1 MIDVITAWLRIG
13 NLRGMTM
20 KDAKSLL
27 DSLMGSVTEVTKG
40 AGLGDLAAKAK
51 GAWEGQSTLAKGAIA
66 GGLLGVLLSGNARRM
81 LGTGIKVGGMAA
93 IGGLAY
99 KAWQDWQAG
108 KAADA
113 GGDVVAAPGGT
124 AFAPDDADAA
134 DSLAARL
141 LQAMV
146 SAAKAD
152 GHVTE
157 TERTS
162 IDAQL
167 GALGLGDAA
176 TAMITAELDA
186 PLDVGRIAALAE
198 QPEDGVQ
205 LYAAS
210 LLVVDPDGPAEK
222 AYLASLADRL
232 GLATD
237 LVAHLHAKAAS
248 LRAA

>member
-1 MIDVITAWLRIG
+1 
-13 NLRGMTM
+13 M

-27 DSLMGSVTEVTKG
+27 DSLMGSVTEMTKG
-40 AGLGDLAAKAK
+40 AGLGDLATKAK
-51 GAWEGQSTLAKGAIA
+51 GAWNDQSTLAKGAIA

-81 LGTGIKVGGMAA
+81 LGTGVKVGGMAM

-99 KAWQDWQAG
+99 KAWEDWKAG
-108 KAADA
+108 KSADA
-113 GGDVVAAPGGT
+113 GGEVEAAPDGT
-124 AFAPDDADAA
+124 AFTPLDADQA

-157 TERTS
+157 AERAS

-167 GALGLGDAA
+167 GSLNLGDEA

-210 LLVVDPDGPAEK
+210 LLVVDPDSAAEK
-222 AYLASLADRL
+222 AYLAALADKL
-232 GLATD
+232 GLAAD
-237 LVAHLHAKAAS
+237 LVAHLHSKAAS
-248 LRAA
+248 LRAAV

>member
-1 MIDVITAWLRIG
+1 
-13 NLRGMTM
+13 M

-27 DSLMGSVTEVTKG
+27 DSLMGSVTELTKG
-40 AGLGDLAAKAK
+40 SGLGDLATRAR
-51 GAWEGQSTLAKGAIA
+51 GAWDDQSTLAKGAIA

-81 LGTGIKVGGMAA
+81 LGTGIKIGGMAA

-99 KAWQDWQAG
+99 KAWEDWNAG
-108 KAADA
+108 KATDV
-113 GGDVVAAPGGT
+113 GGEVVAAPSGT
-124 AFAPDDADAA
+124 AFAPDDPAAA

-152 GHVTE
+152 GHVTDA
-157 TERTS
+157 ERAS

-167 GALGLGDAA
+167 GSLGLGDTA

-222 AYLASLADRL
+222 AYLASLADKL
-232 GLATD
+232 GLAVD
-237 LVAHLHAKAAS
+237 LVAHLHAKAAT
-248 LRAA
+248 LQAA

>member
-1 MIDVITAWLRIG
+1 
-13 NLRGMTM
+13 M

-27 DSLMGSVTEVTKG
+27 DGLVGSVTELTRG
-40 AGLGDLAAKAK
+40 AGLGDLATKAK
-51 GAWEGQSTLAKGAIA
+51 GAWDDQSTLAKGAIA

-99 KAWQDWQAG
+99 KAWEDWQAG
-108 KAADA
+108 KAADV
-113 GGDVVAAPGGT
+113 GGDVVAAPDGT
-124 AFAPDDADAA
+124 AFTPLDADAA

-146 SAAKAD
+146 SATKAD
-152 GHVTE
+152 GHVTPA
-157 TERTS
+157 ERAS

-176 TAMITAELDA
+176 TALITAELDA
-186 PLDVGRIAALAE
+186 PVDVGRIAALAE

-210 LLVVDPDGPAEK
+210 LLVVDPAGAAEK
-222 AYLASLADRL
+222 AYLASLADKL
-232 GLATD
+232 GLAGD
-237 LVAHLHAKAAS
+237 LVAHLHAKAAT
-248 LRAA
+248 LQAA

>member
-1 MIDVITAWLRIG
+1 
-13 NLRGMTM
+13 M

-27 DSLMGSVTEVTKG
+27 DSLLGSVSEMTKG
-40 AGLGDLAAKAK
+40 AGLGDLATKAK
-51 GAWEGQSTLAKGAIA
+51 GAWDDQSTLAKGAIA

-81 LGTGIKVGGMAA
+81 LGTGIQVGGMAA

-99 KAWQDWQAG
+99 RAWEDWKAG
-108 KAADA
+108 KSADA
-113 GGDVVAAPGGT
+113 GDEVIAAPDGT
-124 AFAPDDADAA
+124 AFAPLDSDAA

-146 SAAKAD
+146 SATKAD
-152 GHVTE
+152 GHVTDV
-157 TERTS
+157 ERKR

-176 TAMITAELDA
+176 TAMITAELDS

-210 LLVVDPDGPAEK
+210 LLVVDPNGPAEA
-222 AYLASLADRL
+222 AYLASLADKL
-232 GLATD
+232 GLAAD
-237 LVAHLHAKAAS
+237 LVAHLHAKAET
-248 LRAA
+248 LQAA

>member
-1 MIDVITAWLRIG
+1 
-13 NLRGMTM
+13 
-20 KDAKSLL
+20 
-27 DSLMGSVTEVTKG
+27 MGSVSEMTKD
-40 AGLGDLAAKAK
+40 AGLGDLATKAK
-51 GAWEGQSTLAKGAIA
+51 GAWNDQSTLAKGAIA
-66 GGLLGVLLSGNARRM
+66 GGLLGVLLSGNARKM

-99 KAWQDWQAG
+99 KAWEDWKVG

-113 GGDVVAAPGGT
+113 GGEVIAAPTGT
-124 AFAPDDADAA
+124 AFAPSDVDTA

-152 GHVTE
+152 GHVTAA
-157 TERTS
+157 ERTS

-167 GALGLGDAA
+167 GALGLGAAA
-176 TAMITAELDA
+176 TTMITAELDA

-210 LLVVDPDGPAEK
+210 LLVVDPNGVAEK
-222 AYLASLADRL
+222 AYLASLASKL
-232 GLATD
+232 GLADD
-237 LVAHLHAKAAS
+237 LVAHLHAKAAT
-248 LRAA
+248 LQAA

>member
-1 MIDVITAWLRIG
+1 
-13 NLRGMTM
+13 M

-27 DSLMGSVTEVTKG
+27 DSLLGSVSEMTRG
-40 AGLGDLAAKAK
+40 AGLGDLATKAK
-51 GAWEGQSTLAKGAIA
+51 GAWDDQSTLAKGAIA

-81 LGTGIKVGGMAA
+81 LGTGLKVGGMAA

-99 KAWQDWQAG
+99 KAWEDWQAG

-113 GGDVVAAPGGT
+113 GGAVVAAPGGS
-124 AFAPDDADAA
+124 AFAPEDAA
-134 DSLAARL
+134 AADNLAARL

-152 GHVTE
+152 GHVTDA
-157 TERTS
+157 ERDR

-167 GALGLGDAA
+167 GSLALGDAA
-176 TAMITAELDA
+176 KTMITAELDA
-186 PLDVGRIAALAE
+186 ALDVGRIAALAE

-210 LLVVDPDGPAEK
+210 LLVVDPNGPAEA
-222 AYLASLADRL
+222 AYLASLADKL
-232 GLATD
+232 GLAAD
-237 LVAHLHAKAAS
+237 LVAHLHAKAAT
-248 LRAA
+248 LLAA

>member
-1 MIDVITAWLRIG
+1 
-13 NLRGMTM
+13 M

-27 DSLMGSVTEVTKG
+27 DGLMSSVTEMTKG

-51 GAWEGQSTLAKGAIA
+51 DAWDDQSTLAKGALA

-99 KAWQDWQAG
+99 KAWEDWQAG
-108 KAADA
+108 KSADA
-113 GGDVVAAPGGT
+113 SGEVFAAPSGT

-152 GHVTE
+152 GHVTDA
-157 TERTS
+157 ERGR

-167 GALGLGDAA
+167 GALGLGEAA
-176 TAMITAELDA
+176 KAMISAELNAPVDA
-186 PLDVGRIAALAE
+186 GRIAALAE

-210 LLVVDPDGPAEK
+210 LLVVDPNGPAEA
-222 AYLASLADRL
+222 AYLASLADKL
-232 GLATD
+232 GLAAD
-237 LVAHLHAKAAS
+237 LVAHLHAKAAT
-248 LRAA
+248 LQAA